1 MAVSLCALLVFPFF
15 FLSSFAYAGVLVVL
29 TAVAGALLL
38 LPAALARWGHRV
50 ERPEPAVSGFWQRV
64 ALAAMRRPVAAGAA
78 VVGVLL
84 LAASPLLGL
93 RFGLPDERTLPT
105 GTSSRTTSET
115 IHEEFPAE
123 PTATVQVVLREAA
136 SAQDTRTY
144 AAELS
149 RIQGAFQVDAPT
161 GSYQDGRRTGPSP
174 ITPGAP
180 GRDGDGGAAGEHA
193 GEDAG
198 EEAGSRLA
206 VVPTQAAM
214 YGDVPAFVDA
224 VRDTPAPVPAL
235 VCGYPAETTDFRATL
250 LDRARSTEAT
260 APAPGSARRRG
271 EWKGTRGTP
280 AGVRVIATLG

>member
-15 FLSSFAYAGVLVVL
+15 FLGSFAYAGVLVVL

-84 LAASPLLGL
+84 LPASPLLGL

-123 PTATVQVVLREAA
+123 PTDTVQVVLREAA

-149 RIQGAFQVDAPT
+149 RIQGVFQVDAPT
-161 GSYQDGRRTGPSP
+161 GSYQDGRCTGPSP

-193 GEDAG
+193 GEHAG

-206 VVPTQAAM
+206 VIPTQAAM
-214 YGDVPAFVDA
+214 YGDVPPSS
-224 VRDTPAPVPAL
+224 TPFATPRPPRPLWSAATRPRPRTSAP
-235 VCGYPAETTDFRATL
+235 
-250 LDRARSTEAT
+250 RSLT
-260 APAPGSARRRG
+260 APGPLRRLHRRLGLHEGAESGKAPEVLQREYA
-271 EWKGTRGTP
+271 
-280 AGVRVIATLG
+280 